1 MVNHAQLTV
10 KAPAKDTGFNTA
22 AAYISY
28 NQRVRSQRPSFGYRF
43 CSKIPGAP
51 ILRRSLDGGKLAGL
65 KVCKN
70 SASGSSC
77 WPSVLVLSAST
88 LSIE

>member
-28 NQRVRSQRPSFGYRF
+28 NHT
-43 CSKIPGAP
+43 GAVTEAF
-51 ILRRSLDGGKLAGL
+51 LR
-65 KVCKN
+65 
-70 SASGSSC
+70 
-77 WPSVLVLSAST
+77 
-88 LSIE
+88 I